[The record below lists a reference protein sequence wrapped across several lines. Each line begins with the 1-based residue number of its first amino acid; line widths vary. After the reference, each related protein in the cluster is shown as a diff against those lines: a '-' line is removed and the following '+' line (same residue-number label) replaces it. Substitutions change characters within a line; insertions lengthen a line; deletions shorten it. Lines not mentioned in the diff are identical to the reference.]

1 MRIPR
6 FYTTQA
12 LACGNSVALE
22 AGPSQHIARALR
34 MQAGAELLLFNGRGG
49 QYPAVLYRA
58 GKKQVS
64 VHGGR
69 AAAGGAGVA
78 PGDHLG
84 IAVSRGERM
93 DWVIQKATELGVSSV
108 TPLFTERTE
117 VKLRGER
124 ADKKTRH
131 WQKIA
136 ISACEQCGRNRLPD
150 IAGLSELSAWLGN
163 TDGRSQAGITPSGWP
178 VDSSATPPASIALLI
193 GPEGGLSE
201 AEVDAAELAGYQSL
215 RLGPRVL
222 RTETA
227 PLAALAILQAKWGD
241 MAGLAG
247 HAAPCSSSHWAWLHS
262 RKCPTAC
269 TV

>member
-6 FYTTQA
+6 FYTAQQ
-12 LACGNSVALE
+12 LACGNSIALE

-34 MQAGAELLLFNGRGG
+34 MQAGAEVLLFNGRGG
-49 QYPAVLYRA
+49 QYPAVLTEL
-58 GKKQVS
+58 GKKQVTVTVGEQLPEEVES
-64 VHGGR
+64 
-69 AAAGGAGVA
+69 
-78 PGDHLG
+78 PLEINLG

-124 ADKKTRH
+124 ADKKTHH

-150 IAGLSELSAWLGN
+150 IAGLSDLSAWLSN
-163 TDGRSQAGITPSGWP
+163 TTADLKLVLHHRASP
-178 VDSSATPPASIALLI
+178 VDPSATPPASIALLI
-193 GPEGGLSE
+193 GPEGGLS
-201 AEVDAAELAGYQSL
+201 APEVHAAELAGYQSL

-241 MAGLAG
+241 MAGL
-247 HAAPCSSSHWAWLHS
+247 
-262 RKCPTAC
+262 
-269 TV
+269 

>member
-6 FYTTQA
+6 FFTTQA
-12 LACGNSVALE
+12 LASGDTIALE

-34 MQAGAELLLFNGRGG
+34 MPVGAALVLFNGKGG
-49 QYPAVLYRA
+49 QYPAVLVEVD
-58 GKKQVS
+58 KKRVMATLGDLLLEELESPLQV
-64 VHGGR
+64 
-69 AAAGGAGVA
+69 
-78 PGDHLG
+78 HLG

-93 DWVIQKATELGVSSV
+93 DWVIQKATELGVSTV

-124 ADKKTRH
+124 AAKKNRH

-136 ISACEQCGRNRLPD
+136 VSACEQCGRNRLPN
-150 IAGLSELSAWLGN
+150 IAGLSELSDWLNN
-163 TDGRSQAGITPSGWP
+163 TAADHKLVLHHRAGPA
-178 VDSSATPPASIALLI
+178 DSSARSPSSIALLI

-201 AEVDAAELAGYQSL
+201 AEVDAAQRAGYQSL

-241 MAGLAG
+241 MSGD
-247 HAAPCSSSHWAWLHS
+247 
-262 RKCPTAC
+262 
-269 TV
+269 